1 MRLRLLVQMGQI
13 QLSGDMPDDRMMAA
27 LARDGVQMFATSAAT
42 FLVPVLVV
50 AVVVGLVQTILSI
63 SEQSLSFLPKLM
75 TLVAVLVVAGESV
88 MRGLANFLE
97 TGLLDMVGAI
107 R

>member
-1 MRLRLLVQMGQI
+1 
-13 QLSGDMPDDRMMAA
+13 MPDDRVLAELTRAA
-27 LARDGVQMFATSAAT
+27 VLLFAQHTAL

-50 AVVVGLVQTILSI
+50 AVVVGLVQTILSV
-63 SEQSLSFLPKLM
+63 SETSLSFLPKLM
-75 TLVAVLVVAGESV
+75 TLVAMMAIAGDAV
-88 MRGLANFLE
+88 MRGLGDLMT